1 MQTLSIRD
9 TLLDE
14 GKAEDRRLEAIDRFD
29 VLDTPRE
36 EGFDGIAR
44 LIRNIFKVR
53 IGFVSV
59 IDAHRQW
66 FKSSEGLGIS
76 EIARSDTMCD
86 YTIREAKPLV
96 VTDTLLDARFSK
108 HPAVVGEPH
117 VRFYAGVPLRTRD
130 GQTIGT
136 MCAVDFEPR
145 QFGRD
150 QVEILTDLARVA
162 MAEFELRQLV
172 AVDGLT
178 GILSRR
184 AFKDESAKA
193 LALARR
199 HELDVS
205 CITFDL
211 DHLKLINEHHGQ
223 AAGDLVL
230 AGVARACRQIL
241 RRTDHFGRLGGEEFA
256 VFLPHTD
263 KQGALDV
270 AQKLRTAVE
279 SLALDVGNATLRVTA
294 SFGIATL
301 DAETEDLDA
310 LLSRADSALY
320 EAKAAGRNSC
330 VVWKRGDSGERSVQR
345 RVLKAGRITFHNR
358 MSTIDCT
365 IRSLGDE
372 GAGLDVS
379 STIGVPE
386 HFTLEI
392 RADGV
397 EMPCRVISRMERHI
411 EVEFD

>member
-1 MQTLSIRD
+1 MQTLSVQE
-9 TLLDE
+9 TTLDE
-14 GKAEDRRLEAIDRFD
+14 GKAEDRRLEAIDRLD

-53 IGFVSV
+53 VGFVSV

-66 FKSSEGLGIS
+66 FKASEGLS
-76 EIARSDTMCD
+76 VTEMARTETLCD
-86 YTIREAKPLV
+86 YTIRDSRPLV
-96 VTDTLLDARFSK
+96 VTDTLLDARFSR
-108 HPAVVGEPH
+108 HPAVIGEPH
-117 VRFYAGVPLRTRD
+117 VRFYAGVPLRTPD
-130 GQTIGT
+130 GQNIGT

-145 QFGRD
+145 SFGRD
-150 QVEILTDLARVA
+150 QIEILTDLGRVA

-184 AFKDESAKA
+184 AFKDESARA
-193 LALARR
+193 MALARR

-205 CITFDL
+205 CISFDL
-211 DHLKLINEHHGQ
+211 DHLKLVNERHGQ

-270 AQKLRTAVE
+270 AQKLRTAIE
-279 SLALDVGNATLRVTA
+279 SLALDVGNAVLRLTA
-294 SFGIATL
+294 SFGVATL
-301 DAETEDLDA
+301 DAETEDFDA
-310 LLSRADSALY
+310 LLSRADSALR
-320 EAKAAGRNSC
+320 EAKAGGRNRC
-330 VVWKRGDSGERSVQR
+330 VVWRRGDLTDHSVQHR
-345 RVLKAGRITFHNR
+345 LLKAGRISFNDRLT
-358 MSTIDCT
+358 MMDCT

-372 GAGLDVS
+372 GAGLDLT
-379 STIGVPE
+379 STVGVPE
-386 HFTLEI
+386 QFTLEI
-392 RADGV
+392 RGDGV
-397 EMPCRVISRMERHI
+397 EMACRTVSRSERHI
-411 EVEFD
+411 EVAFG